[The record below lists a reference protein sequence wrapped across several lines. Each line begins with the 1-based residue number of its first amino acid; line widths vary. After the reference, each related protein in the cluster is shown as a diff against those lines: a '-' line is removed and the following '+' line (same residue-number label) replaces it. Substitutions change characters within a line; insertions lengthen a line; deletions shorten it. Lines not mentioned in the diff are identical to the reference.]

1 MRKIAILALFLILL
15 ALIAACGGEK
25 APQVVVV
32 TATPEAEHQ
41 ISLGQA
47 SPSPEVIVVTATP
60 SPEVI
65 VVTATSSP
73 EPVVVVTATPSQPTL
88 SPEDIATAQAVLTA
102 QAANLTATAMAT
114 PTDTPAPPT
123 DTPVPPTAKPTA
135 KPTKPAAT
143 ATSQALPPPVLL
155 SPDVDFSCYNIGGCN
170 FTWSWANSLAAN
182 QYFQVQLVGPG
193 NEHRGIHPPTKG
205 YSFQSS
211 WSVYQIIA
219 DWCDPS
225 KMCHMQWTVAV
236 IEWDGVD
243 PGKIGRTLVEAAPR
257 WVWL

>member
-1 MRKIAILALFLILL
+1 MRRIVILALFLALL
-15 ALIAACGGEK
+15 ALLAACGGEK
-25 APQVVVV
+25 TPQVVIV

-41 ISLGQA
+41 VSLGKA
-47 SPSPEVIVVTATP
+47 TPSPEVIVVTATP

-65 VVTATSSP
+65 VVTATPSP
-73 EPVVVVTATPSQPTL
+73 EVIVVTATPSQPTL
-88 SPEDIATAQAVLTA
+88 SPDDIATAQAILTA

-123 DTPVPPTAKPTA
+123 DAPVPPTAKPTA
-135 KPTKPAAT
+135 KPTRPAPT
-143 ATSQALPPPVLL
+143 ATPANLPPPVLQ
-155 SPDVDFSCYNIGGCN
+155 SPAVDFSCFNAQGCN
-170 FTWSWANSLAAN
+170 FSWSWGGTLAAN

-193 NEHRGIHPPTKG
+193 NEHRGIHPPTKQ

-211 WSVYQIIA
+211 WSVYQIIR

-225 KMCHMQWTVAV
+225 KMCHMQWTVV
-236 IEWDGVD
+236 IIEWNGVD
-243 PGKIGRTLVEAAPR
+243 PSKIGRTLAEAAPR